1 MKATGIIRRV
11 DDLGRI
17 VIPKTIR
24 QELNIK
30 EGEPLEVYLDCH
42 NKQVIFQ
49 KYLVDEEALSN
60 KIIHDFEQLSNEA
73 REKIL
78 QKLKF
83 NY

>member
-1 MKATGIIRRV
+1 MIATGIIRRV

-24 QELNIK
+24 QELNIE
-30 EGEPLEVYLDCH
+30 EGEPLEIYFDRH

-49 KYLVDEEALSN
+49 KYSVDENALLN
-60 KIIHDFEQLSNEA
+60 EIIRDFEQLSDKA
-73 REKIL
+73 RETIL
-78 QKLKF
+78 QELKF